1 MSQFYN
7 AGFTCPTPWLKGGAA
22 FVGAL
27 DAYAGGLGGAYSVR
41 RRLLASYDGA
51 LLRVRRSSD
60 STELDIG
67 FTATGAV
74 NVSDFSAFV
83 GGGTGYVVKIY
94 DQSGNGFDKAQSS
107 GSAQPVI
114 TMSGSGSDA
123 AYACTVAK
131 SLVIPSMNPQLLVGS
146 SEGVIILKLNPA
158 GSTGRPLAG
167 VSNATLNIW
176 ATNGGTI
183 YFDYGGFT
191 SGRNSVSAPGG
202 WANNWHWLRCQRVDK
217 TQKIIVDGSTLKTD
231 TLSAT
236 IDGTAQA
243 IYLPQDFVGSMSEEV
258 CWTDGNNADAREAA
272 LMA

>member
-27 DAYAGGLGGAYSVR
+27 DDYASGLGGAYSVR

-74 NVSDFSAFV
+74 NVSAFSAFV

-94 DQSGNGFDKAQSS
+94 DQSGNGYDVSQST

-114 TMSGSGSDA
+114 TMSGDGSDA
-123 AYACTVAK
+123 AFACTAAK
-131 SLVIPSMNPQLLVGS
+131 SLTTSIMNPQLLAGS
-146 SEGVIILKLNPA
+146 SSGVIITKLNSD
-158 GSTGRPLAG
+158 GSNGRMLAG
-167 VSNATLNIW
+167 FSNDTLNIF
-176 ATNGGTI
+176 APYGGVI
-183 YFDYGGFT
+183 YFDYGGFV
-191 SGRNSVSAPGG
+191 SGRSFVSVPGG
-202 WANNWHWLRCQRVDK
+202 WANNWHWLRCQRVGT
-217 TQKIIVDGSTLKTD
+217 TQKIIVDGSTLQTD

-236 IDGTAQA
+236 VDPNAQGM
-243 IYLPQDFVGSMSEEV
+243 YLPKDFVGSMVETV
-258 CWTDGNNADAREAA
+258 LWTDGNNADAREAA